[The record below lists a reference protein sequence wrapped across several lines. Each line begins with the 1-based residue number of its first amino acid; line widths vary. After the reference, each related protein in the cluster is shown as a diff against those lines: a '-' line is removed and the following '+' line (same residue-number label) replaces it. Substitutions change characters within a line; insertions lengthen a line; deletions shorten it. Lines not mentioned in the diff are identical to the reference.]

1 MANNLLSPT
10 IYSNVARENQLLSFN
25 GTLTASPSI
34 ANPLLRIRN
43 GSTTLVEFAL
53 HASTPLLGGSVD
65 GSAVFSFIAPNAIAV
80 GGAATV
86 PDNYQVIGRDNAVH
100 LGGEV
105 FGGEGITIGQTVLA
119 DTITAIAPG
128 G

>member
-34 ANPLLRIRN
+34 ANPLLRVRN
-43 GSTTLVEFAL
+43 GSTVLVEFAL
-53 HASTPLLGGSVD
+53 HASTPLLGGSID
-65 GSAVFSFIAPNAIAV
+65 GSAVFSFVAPNAIAV

-100 LGGEV
+100 IGGPIS
-105 FGGEGITIGQTVLA
+105 GADGITIGQTVLA

>member
-10 IYSNVARENQLLSFN
+10 LYSDKARENQLLSFN
-25 GTLTASPSI
+25 DTLTSAPSI
-34 ANPLLRIRN
+34 ANPLLRVRN

-53 HASTPLLGGSVD
+53 HASLPLTGGGVD
-65 GSAVFSFIAPNAIAV
+65 GAAVFNFVAPDAIGI
-80 GGAATV
+80 GGAATI
-86 PDNYQVIGRDNAVH
+86 PDNYQVLGRDNAVH
-100 LGGEV
+100 LGGPV
-105 FGGEGITIGQTVLA
+105 TGSEGISIGQTVLA